1 MNNNNHI
8 TKEEFDKFS
17 ETEREIRHD
26 QNNKIQKYLL
36 ADVTCPE
43 EKEVALIKQSH
54 NFMKEKVES
63 IEALL
68 KDFIESV
75 DHKFA
80 TKDEHKTNQGKI
92 EKIDELVEKLKNDN
106 TDFKIMIAKWGWVWM
121 TISVIVW
128 FIINKVF

>member
-8 TKEEFDKFS
+8 TRDDFDDFTEKE
-17 ETEREIRHD
+17 RQVRHD

-63 IEALL
+63 IETLL

-80 TKDEHKTNQGKI
+80 TKDEHKLNQDKI
-92 EKIDELVEKLKNDN
+92 QKIDELVEKLKNDN